1 MTTEQTPFEEN
12 RSAEVAVPPLTPD
25 RNPRKQYERW
35 RRSVSAKLV
44 TIALASVVVAAA
56 AVATVMIFNQ
66 KSTMKA
72 DFTASAVEISSL
84 AAKSIAGAIR
94 WGKSD
99 IVKEGLGHLVE
110 DSSIDVVAY
119 SVIQASGKSVVAS
132 DPEAVERLGGYLK
145 SYVDAAN
152 PVVVQHHTGDRLILV
167 VPGGL
172 NKEGALQGAVAVEW
186 TLDRLASNISSAQF
200 NALIAAL
207 SVIVLIGVAL
217 RLAFVHMIARPL
229 VHQTRT
235 LHTLASGDVDF
246 EVANL
251 ERRDEIGGIARAI
264 SILKANEIERT
275 RLVAEHDAAS
285 EKRAARH
292 ARMDEVVTVFTES
305 SRDALESVTREVSNL
320 DGTANVLGEVA
331 TQADRQANEASSASQ
346 NAVQHAEQVASA
358 AEELSSSV
366 AEISSQVNMTKE
378 AISKATQLTDGANG
392 RMSELAETA
401 KGIGEV
407 VVIINKIAEQT
418 NLLALNA
425 TIEAARAGEFGKGF
439 AVVAHEVK
447 DLADQTA
454 KATEVISNQIRDIR
468 NQSDATVVSIGEIDA
483 LMRDV
488 NEMSTGLAA
497 AVEEQ
502 HAATSEISQSIHSA
516 AEGARSAAGNTTQ
529 LVEAV
534 GQSSSAAGNAREVA
548 QGVASEVKNLR
559 SAIDEFIAG
568 IRD

>member
-1 MTTEQTPFEEN
+1 M
-12 RSAEVAVPPLTPD
+12 
-25 RNPRKQYERW
+25 
-35 RRSVSAKLV
+35 
-44 TIALASVVVAAA
+44 
-56 AVATVMIFNQ
+56 
-66 KSTMKA
+66 
-72 DFTASAVEISSL
+72 
-84 AAKSIAGAIR
+84 
-94 WGKSD
+94 
-99 IVKEGLGHLVE
+99 
-110 DSSIDVVAY
+110 
-119 SVIQASGKSVVAS
+119 
-132 DPEAVERLGGYLK
+132 
-145 SYVDAAN
+145 
-152 PVVVQHHTGDRLILV
+152 
-167 VPGGL
+167 
-172 NKEGALQGAVAVEW
+172 LQGAVAVEW
-186 TLDRLASNISSAQF
+186 TLGRLGSNIASAQF

-207 SVIVLIGVAL
+207 SVIILIGVAL
-217 RLAFVHMIARPL
+217 RQAFVHMIARPL

-378 AISKATQLTDGANG
+378 AISKATQLADGANG

-401 KGIGEV
+401 RGIGEV
-407 VVIINKIAEQT
+407 VVIIHKIAEQT

-468 NQSDATVVSIGEIDA
+468 DQSDATVVSIGEIDA

-497 AVEEQ
+497 SVEEQ

-516 AEGARSAAGNTTQ
+516 AQGARSAAGNTTQ

-534 GQSSSAAGNAREVA
+534 GHSSSAAGNARDVA

-559 SAIDEFIAG
+559 AAIDDFIAG